1 MDPSKEFDKLFEDMK
16 DVERSKNAK
25 RNTWLALKERMET
38 KRKRNIVPAFI
49 SLTLV
54 AIASFLLFTY
64 IDSSETEQSAQAIA
78 NEKIIRAVLEIE
90 YNGPDLELDRLR
102 NDWWNLQSSAN
113 TETQEE
119 YEQLLESKENKDF
132 MNYYQKTFGDY
143 FTEHTLNAVINTNL
157 IFKYNHLLID
167 NDITMQLESI
177 KVVQEKEYPNI
188 YRPVIEVSLTNSQG
202 QKIFQTVRE
211 EFIFSTSE
219 PGKIGSYNGVRDGGS
234 MELQEKIEN
243 FTAVVEDN

>member
-16 DVERSKNAK
+16 DVERSENAK

-49 SLTLV
+49 SLALV

-90 YNGPDLELDRLR
+90 YNGPDMELDRLR

-219 PGKIGSYNGVRDGGS
+219 PGKIGSYNGIRDGGG